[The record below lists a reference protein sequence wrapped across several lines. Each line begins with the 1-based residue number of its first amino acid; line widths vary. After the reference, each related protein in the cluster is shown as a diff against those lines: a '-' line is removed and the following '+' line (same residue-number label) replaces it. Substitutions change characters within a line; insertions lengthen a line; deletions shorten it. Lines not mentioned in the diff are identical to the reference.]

1 VQLAAVVGILSI
13 AVGAA
18 PATAIVLG
26 QVDDFQNGTL
36 QNWQG
41 GSGSGSPAPINL
53 PNGGPDGMYDR
64 YLQIGALNSHLG
76 TNNTTQWT
84 GNYTAAQVAKIRFM
98 LNNTGGNP
106 LELRLSIFGPGGTFT
121 TTNEV
126 VLAPA
131 IGWVVVDFLLD
142 SGSLTQTAGFGTL
155 GQTLAN
161 VNTVL
166 LRHDPDPISGSGSGS
181 PVTGQLGID
190 NIRAL
195 PEPGAWA
202 QLGAGIAALWL
213 GQRLRSRRARQ
224 ARAR

>member
-1 VQLAAVVGILSI
+1 MAI
-13 AVGAA
+13 GAA

-26 QVDDFQNGTL
+26 QLDDFQSGTL
-36 QNWQG
+36 LSWQG
-41 GSGSGSPAPINL
+41 GSGSGSPAPVNL
-53 PNGGPDGMYDR
+53 PNGGPEGIGDR
-64 YLQIGALNSHLG
+64 YLQIGAVNSHLG

-84 GNYTAAQVAKIRFM
+84 GNYNAAMVAKIRFM
-98 LNNTGGNP
+98 LNNTGANP
-106 LELRLSIFGPGGTFT
+106 LQLRLSIFGPGGTFT

-131 IGWVVVDFLLD
+131 IGWVVVDFGLD
-142 SGSLTQTAGFGTL
+142 AGSLTQTGGVGTL

-166 LRHDPDPISGSGSGS
+166 LRHDPDPISGMGSGN

-195 PEPGAWA
+195 PEPSA
-202 QLGAGIAALWL
+202 AGMLAAAIALL
-213 GQRLRSRRARQ
+213 SLLQRSRAR
-224 ARAR
+224 